1 MANNRIYKKE
11 VIETH
16 EDADGNITQSSVTTT
31 TNIQKNNEPDYIK
44 LYTTCGVNSMIFRCL
59 TESYFYS
66 L

>member
-31 TNIQKNNEPDYIK
+31 TNIQKIMSPIISNFIQI
-44 LYTTCGVNSMIFRCL
+44 CGANSMIFRCL
-59 TESYFYS
+59 TENYFYN